1 MARKRRAGS
10 SPATGIL
17 WNQGI
22 ARKCPR
28 SQVQAFPGDW
38 LFLQNASF
46 RSPVR
51 SPDTPPPFLPI
62 PKRTALPIVPQI
74 ATPDTTPT
82 PRHHHWPRLA
92 VLTLAWPA
100 QVWCVKD
107 LPQARTDKGHADNR
121 RGLGR
126 IAGGRLLNPTAAQ
139 AEKGGASQE
148 EDRTRR
154 LGSKIRIQKEDA
166 HFAIV
171 EASSGDLA
179 RVIDG
184 AR

>member
-1 MARKRRAGS
+1 MRVRVPPPVSYGIRE
-10 SPATGIL
+10 SPANAHAHRCRRFRAIGFFSKT
-17 WNQGI
+17 
-22 ARKCPR
+22 PR
-28 SQVQAFPGDW
+28 FA
-38 LFLQNASF
+38 LQSALL
-46 RSPVR
+46 
-51 SPDTPPPFLPI
+51 TPQPFLPI

-107 LPQARTDKGHADNR
+107 LPQARTYKGHADNR

-184 AR
+184 AS